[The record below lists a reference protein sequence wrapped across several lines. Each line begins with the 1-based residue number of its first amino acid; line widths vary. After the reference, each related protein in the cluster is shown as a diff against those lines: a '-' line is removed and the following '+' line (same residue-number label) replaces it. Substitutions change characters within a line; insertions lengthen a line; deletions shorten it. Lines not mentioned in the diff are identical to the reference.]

1 MLNVNEYFE
10 GKVKSI
16 AYQTETLPASVGVMS
31 IGEYVFN
38 TADKE
43 TMIVITGALEIT
55 FKDAAESQTFKAGE
69 SFDVEANSSFDVV
82 VKQETAYLCTYG

>member
-16 AYQTETLPASVGVMS
+16 AYQAENLPASVGVMS
-31 IGEYVFN
+31 AGEYVFS

-43 TMIVITGALEIT
+43 KMTVITGALEIT
-55 FKDAAESQTFKAGE
+55 FKDATESQIFNAGK

>member
-10 GKVKSI
+10 GHVKSI
-16 AYQTETLPASVGVMS
+16 AYQSETKPASVGVMS
-31 IGEYVFN
+31 SGEYVFS

-43 TMIVITGALEIT
+43 TMTVITGALEIT
-55 FKDAAESQTFKAGE
+55 FKDATESQTFNAGK
-69 SFDVEANSSFDVV
+69 SANSSFDVV

>member
-1 MLNVNEYFE
+1 MLDVNEYFD

-31 IGEYVFN
+31 AGKYVFN
-38 TADKE
+38 TGDKE
-43 TMIVITGALEIT
+43 TMTVTTGALTIT
-55 FKDAAESQTFKAGE
+55 FKDATESKVFVAGE

-82 VKQETAYLCTYG
+82 VKQETAYLCTYV

>member
-1 MLNVNEYFE
+1 MLKINEYFD

-16 AYQTETLPASVGVMS
+16 TYQTAKLQASVGVMS

-43 TMIVITGALEIT
+43 TMTVITGALEIT
-55 FKDAAESQTFKAGE
+55 FKDATESQTFKAGE
-69 SFDVEANSSFDVV
+69 SFDVEANSSFDVL

>member
-10 GKVKSI
+10 GNVKSI
-16 AYQTETLPASVGVMS
+16 AYQSETKPASVGVMS
-31 IGEYVFN
+31 PGEYVFS
-38 TADKE
+38 TAEKE
-43 TMIVITGALEIT
+43 EMTVITGALEIT
-55 FKDAAESQTFKAGE
+55 FKDAVESKIFNGGE